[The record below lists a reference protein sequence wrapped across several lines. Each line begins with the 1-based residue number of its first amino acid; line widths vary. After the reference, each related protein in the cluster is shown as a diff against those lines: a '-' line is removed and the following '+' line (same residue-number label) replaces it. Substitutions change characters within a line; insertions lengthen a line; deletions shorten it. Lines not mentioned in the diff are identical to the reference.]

1 MKRSIFIILF
11 LFFSSFLFLI
21 PLESSATDHLLITEV
36 QIAGQSSSNDFVEI
50 YNPGDSSLDI
60 SGYKLR
66 KRAKTGSEYSVRV
79 FPEGGVIPANGYFLW
94 ANTKDGY
101 NEILGADVASSQ
113 TLAKNNSLALL
124 DSEGNVL
131 DRLAWGSDL
140 ENPFGEGAAF
150 PKNPEA
156 GQSLERKFL
165 NGDYQDTNDNANDFI
180 LNDNPS
186 PRGSGGEPSPPEPV
200 CQPAEEI
207 CDGVDNDCD
216 DLIDEDLGETTC
228 GIGACEVRVE
238 SCINGISQVCSPGIP
253 AEEICDQI
261 DNDCDGQIDED
272 GVCEP
277 EPEPEPEP
285 IFYPSGVFI
294 NEFLPS
300 PEGSDAEEEWIEFY
314 NSNSFLVNLSGW
326 SVEDTQGR
334 TKSFTF
340 PEATII
346 ESDSFF
352 VLNRPTSKIVLNNDG
367 EGLVLLNPLRDLASS
382 VLYEGKAAEGQSYAR
397 KTDGIWQWTSAL
409 TPGGE
414 NSFPAPA
421 EVEPETE
428 PESSFIPQSEASE
441 DKPEPQMEPE
451 TAEEP
456 QSSFTEVS
464 GDKPEPESPQEKS
477 KPKKEIGAI
486 AYPSGIVINEILP
499 SPTGPDK
506 ENEWIEVFNFNNF
519 EVNLSNW
526 QIQDTAGRTKT
537 YTFSKGTEIGPQGF
551 LVLSR
556 PTTKITLNNDG
567 DGLSLI
573 QPDGKIIDSVTLG
586 KAPEGQ
592 SYNRT
597 DSGWAWSATLTPGS
611 ANIVPAQAA
620 EEAGEKEEVEGA
632 TEISEKGL
640 AAIGRQFPTS
650 PRSLF
655 VLLSALTIAI
665 LSGIVILIL
674 KKKIKTE

>member
-1 MKRSIFIILF
+1 MKPEFLKITFLSLFIFFLALF
-11 LFFSSFLFLI
+11 ALSLSKE
-21 PLESSATDHLLITEV
+21 PV
-36 QIAGQSSSNDFVEI
+36 QAAN
-50 YNPGDSSLDI
+50 SLD
-60 SGYKLR
+60 
-66 KRAKTGSEYSVRV
+66 V
-79 FPEGGVIPANGYFLW
+79 VI
-94 ANTKDGY
+94 
-101 NEILGADVASSQ
+101 NEI
-113 TLAKNNSLALL
+113 
-124 DSEGNVL
+124 
-131 DRLAWGSDL
+131 AWMG
-140 ENPFGEGAAF
+140 
-150 PKNPEA
+150 
-156 GQSLERKFL
+156 
-165 NGDYQDTNDNANDFI
+165 
-180 LNDNPS
+180 
-186 PRGSGGEPSPPEPV
+186 SPPEEGETTAQAANDEWIELYNAGNSAQDLSGWILKSTDGKPTIELDGTIAPGTYFLLSRANETV
-200 CQPAEEI
+200 EGIEADLIYSYRNNALGNNGEHLKLFDAQNNLIDEVDCSESWFSGDNTTKQTMERTSPDLSGTVPEHWQTSQNPGGTPKAENSIVEPEPEPESTCEPEI
-207 CDGVDNDCD
+207 CDGMDNDCD

-228 GIGACEVRVE
+228 GIGACSVTVANCLNGEVQTCV
-238 SCINGISQVCSPGIP
+238 PGTP
-253 AEEICDQI
+253 ADEICDQI

-272 GVCEP
+272 SVCEVPEP

-285 IFYPSGVFI
+285 AVYPSGIFI

-300 PEGSDAEEEWIEFY
+300 PEGSDAEGEWIEFY

-340 PEATII
+340 PEDTIVG
-346 ESDSFF
+346 SYSFF
-352 VLNRPTSKIVLNNDG
+352 VLNRPTSKITLNNDG
-367 EGLVLLNPLRDLASS
+367 EGLVLKNPLGDS
-382 VLYEGKAAEGQSYAR
+382 VDSVAYEGKTPQGQSYAR
-397 KTDGIWQWTSAL
+397 KTDGIWGWTSAL

-414 NSFPAPA
+414 NSFPPP
-421 EVEPETE
+421 EEPEAEPELE
-428 PESSFIPQSEASE
+428 PESQ
-441 DKPEPQMEPE
+441 PESQMEPE
-451 TAEEP
+451 TTEEF

-464 GDKPEPESPQEKS
+464 EDKPEPESPQEKS

-486 AYPSGIVINEILP
+486 AYPSDIVVNEILP